1 MVKVEIA
8 GEIEIG
14 KEIGT
19 ETGVEIETEIIAG
32 KIEVHVSLCNA
43 YSVGQ
48 NLQLQNIHAHP
59 NGKDQGMFLPVSVH
73 IHVTD
78 YCYIFPLPDQEI
90 GEIGGDLGEQMCP
103 MYMYMLHVMMYIQM
117 YM

>member
-8 GEIEIG
+8 GEI
-14 KEIGT
+14 EIGT

-59 NGKDQGMFLPVSVH
+59 NGKDQ
-73 IHVTD
+73 
-78 YCYIFPLPDQEI
+78 DQEI
-90 GEIGGDLGEQMCP
+90 REIGGDLGPHWIRIVRMTGVEMEEKRETKKRRWRKKKRRK
-103 MYMYMLHVMMYIQM
+103 LRNS
-117 YM
+117 